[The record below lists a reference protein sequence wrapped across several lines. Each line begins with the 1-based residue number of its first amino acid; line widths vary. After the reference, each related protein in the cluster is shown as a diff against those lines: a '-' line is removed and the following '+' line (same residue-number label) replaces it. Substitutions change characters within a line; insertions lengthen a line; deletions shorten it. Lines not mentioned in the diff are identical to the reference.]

1 MQAGEDEEAA
11 AAAEDSEQHSS
22 ESDLT
27 PSGRFQQQ
35 EEVSATGLA
44 SALDLPAI
52 LVRRTTAHSVPPP
65 LTVQV
70 QDEPVACTK
79 AEALLIATDLDLSLS
94 TRLLMYFLHCR
105 HRRAT

>member
-44 SALDLPAI
+44 SAMDLPAI
-52 LVRRTTAHSVPPP
+52 LVQSPQHTVSAPSHSASARSA
-65 LTVQV
+65 
-70 QDEPVACTK
+70 VACPT
-79 AEALLIATDLDLSLS
+79 AEALLVPTGLDLSLS
-94 TRLLMYFLHCR
+94 NRLLMCFLYCR
-105 HRRAT
+105 HRQAT

>member
-1 MQAGEDEEAA
+1 MSEISFFSQAGEDEEAA
-11 AAAEDSEQHSS
+11 AAAEESEQHSS

-52 LVRRTTAHSVPPP
+52 LVHTTADSVRPVSQCRCKCASRMSHS
-65 LTVQV
+65 
-70 QDEPVACTK
+70 
-79 AEALLIATDLDLSLS
+79 
-94 TRLLMYFLHCR
+94 
-105 HRRAT
+105 